1 MRISDW
7 SPDVCSSDLSMFDV
21 EMTGDG
27 ARIYVAKG
35 DIAVAELSGR
45 SLSELIPLKAGEA
58 VNVRDGRL
66 ERTTIEPREA
76 RWPAS
81 RLGFEETPLAT
92 IIALANRGGGPDIT
106 LRDEAIGTLRVT
118 GVLDIRDTP
127 SLARKLAAAHNLHA
141 AESGGP
147 IMLTRSE

>member
-1 MRISDW
+1 M
-7 SPDVCSSDLSMFDV
+7 
-21 EMTGDG
+21 G
-27 ARIYVAKG
+27 
-35 DIAVAELSGR
+35 VAECTGR
-45 SLSELIPLKAGEA
+45 SPAGVSPGKAGEA
-58 VNVRDGRL
+58 GNVRDGRL
-66 ERTTIEPREA
+66 DRTTIEPREA

-127 SLARKLAAAHNLHA
+127 SLARKLAAAHNPHA
-141 AESGGP
+141 EEGGGQL
-147 IMLTRSE
+147 ISRKSVVWGRGVSVRVAFGGSRI